1 MKNPT
6 GEMLNGLLREFV
18 LAPDAE
24 SDRALETLYQQ
35 GVEPSASAIL
45 RYKLRVSLRADDDGY
60 SNQIGLELLSEV
72 KAALFP
78 VLRCMRSE
86 AKPDKIENFSAYVNA
101 AALNAYRQYL
111 RDRHPNRLRLRNKIR
126 YILARRIGYAVW
138 KDNGGIWLCGLAE
151 WQEHGIQKVS
161 SARIEGLEA
170 PFQGHTYEQLDHNA
184 KIISVIESIFEMS
197 KAPIVFEE
205 IVSLVWDSLDQREAQ
220 SVSETDGVL
229 DHVPS
234 KLRDVGQQLDD
245 RQLLDRLWEKTCTM
259 PLRHLRALFLNLR
272 DENGDNLIAL
282 LPQLGIASIRQI
294 AAALEYEPED
304 FAKLWAELPLDDL
317 TIAERMGLT
326 RQQVINLR
334 QSARASL
341 RRGMV

>member
-1 MKNPT
+1 MPNDEGTPIDK
-6 GEMLNGLLREFV
+6 LLRKFV
-18 LAPDAE
+18 NASDEE

-35 GVEPSASAIL
+35 GIEPSASAIL
-45 RYKLRVSLRADDDGY
+45 RYKLRVSLSPDDDGHI
-60 SNQIGLELLSEV
+60 NQIGLELLSEV

-78 VLRCMRSE
+78 VLRRMRSE
-86 AKPDKIENFSAYVNA
+86 VKPDKIENFSAYVNA
-101 AALNAYRQYL
+101 AALNTYRQYL
-111 RDRHPNRLRLRNKIR
+111 RDKHPNRLRLRNKIR
-126 YILARRIGYAVW
+126 YILTRRIDYAAW
-138 KDNGGIWLCGLAE
+138 KDNGGIWLCGLVE

-170 PFQGHTYEQLDHNA
+170 LFQGRRYEHLDHNA
-184 KIISVIESIFEMS
+184 RIISVIGSLFEMS
-197 KAPIVFEE
+197 QAPIVFEE
-205 IVSLVWDSLDQREAQ
+205 IVSLVWDSLDLREAQ
-220 SVSETDGVL
+220 SVSETDGAL

-234 KLRDVGQQLDD
+234 KRRDAGQQLDD

-259 PLRHLRALFLNLR
+259 PLRHRRALFLNLR

-294 AAALEYEPED
+294 AAALEYQPDE
-304 FAKLWAELPLDDL
+304 FAKLWIELPLDDIS
-317 TIAERMGLT
+317 IAGRMGIT

-341 RRGMV
+341 RRGMI